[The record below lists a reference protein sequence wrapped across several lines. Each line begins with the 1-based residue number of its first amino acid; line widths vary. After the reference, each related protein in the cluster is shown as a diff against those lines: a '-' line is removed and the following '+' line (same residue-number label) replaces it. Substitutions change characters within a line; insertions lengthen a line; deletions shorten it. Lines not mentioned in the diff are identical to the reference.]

1 MRIKLLTALFA
12 CTFLCTTGSYGQVLQ
27 PGFDKAEFVE
37 LLKVFSRWGDSTFY
51 QGIPESQEYRRVY
64 SSATMGLENKWELL
78 SSKTRNV
85 ALINLRGTTTDPVSW
100 LENFYAAMVPASG
113 SITLAK
119 NMKFDYQLATNP
131 RAAVHV
137 GWLIGIGFLAADILP
152 KMDSCYKAGTK
163 DFIVHGHSQ
172 GGALAYLLTAH
183 LYSLIDS
190 GKLPRDIQLKTYCA
204 AGPKPGNVYFA
215 YDYEKRTMGGWAYN
229 IVNSA
234 DWVPEVPISIQT
246 VNDFNQTNP
255 FVNARKG
262 FKKEPFVRRAA
273 LNHVYSQLTKHT
285 LRAQRRYQKY
295 LGKTTSKFVKSH
307 LKDIK
312 LPKYVD
318 SNHYVRTGNFI
329 ILEADETYYKQFPD
343 SDTKVFTHHLIQPY
357 LYLTEK
363 LK

>member
-1 MRIKLLTALFA
+1 MRIKLRTAFFA
-12 CTFLCTTGSYGQVLQ
+12 CIFLISAGSYGQVLQ

-51 QGIPESQEYRRVY
+51 KGIPESQEYRRVY
-64 SSATMGLENKWELL
+64 SSPIMGLENKWELL

-113 SITLAK
+113 SMILAK

-163 DFIVHGHSQ
+163 DFIIHGHSQ

-190 GKLPRDIQLKTYCA
+190 GKLLKDIQLKTYCA
-204 AGPKPGNVYFA
+204 AGPKPGNLYFA

-262 FKKEPFVRRAA
+262 FKKEPLARRVA

-295 LGKTTSKFVKSH
+295 LGKTTSRFVKSH
-307 LKDIK
+307 LKDIE

-329 ILEADETYYKQFPD
+329 VLEADETYYKQFPD
-343 SDTKVFTHHLIQPY
+343 SETKVFTHHLIQPY